1 MLMDHDASLS
11 QLSRDT
17 SDLTHDVGG
26 ISSGSDFVVIRRFD
40 IMTKNISSEMPRSGR
55 ADD

>member
-1 MLMDHDASLS
+1 MDHDASLS